1 VEPPDE
7 RPAIRDRD
15 ELRRSLA
22 ACRRCPAAGIP
33 VESLPVFNA
42 PDRPLATLVG
52 QAPGVREQAS
62 RRPFAGDAGNRLRR
76 WLEPAGLGTPEA
88 FYRDLQVTSVA
99 KCFPGKRRGGSDL
112 PPGPAM
118 RRQCLPWLERELALW
133 PTAFVISVGAMALA
147 VLQPQAT
154 LADVGR
160 ELELADGRPLIAL
173 PHPSGASP
181 WPHLPGNAARLDD
194 ALGLI
199 AERLR
204 QARGRAAPGGRG

>member
-1 VEPPDE
+1 MDD
-7 RPAIRDRD
+7 RAAIRDRD
-15 ELRRSLA
+15 ELRQSLA
-22 ACRRCPAAGIP
+22 ACRRCPAAAIR
-33 VESLPVFNA
+33 VESMPVFNA

-52 QAPGVREQAS
+52 QAPGVREQDS
-62 RRPFAGDAGNRLRR
+62 LRPFAGDAGNRLRR

-88 FYRDLQVTSVA
+88 FYRDLQVTSIA

-133 PTAFVISVGAMALA
+133 PTAFVISVGAMALD

-160 ELELADGRPLIAL
+160 ELRTLEGRPLIAL

-181 WPHLPGNAARLDD
+181 WPHLAGNAARLDA

-204 QARGRAAPGGRG
+204 RARGPAAPDGRG